1 MSLSPHIA
9 FTRQEWKQYR
19 SDIPLT
25 LTESELAE
33 LRGFNEKIS
42 LDEVADIYLPLAR
55 LINLY
60 VAAAQG
66 LHQVSGKFLAT
77 HVPKVPY
84 IIGICG
90 SVAVGKST
98 TSRILQA
105 LLSRWPNSPK
115 VDLVTTDGF
124 LYPNAVLE
132 ERGLM
137 EQKGFPESFNRKAFT
152 EFLIAIKSGKREV
165 KMPLYSHEYYDIV
178 LNTEKV
184 IKKPDILIVEGLNI
198 LQISQ
203 TDHRPITKIFVSD
216 LLDFSIYVDAPNH
229 IIEKW
234 YLERFMAFRAQA
246 EHTPDLFFHRFTQL
260 DDASALI
267 FAKEVWKNTNLANL
281 QDNIL
286 PFKHRARLIL
296 EKTHDHRIEKV
307 LLRRL

>member
-1 MSLSPHIA
+1 MPLSPHIA

-19 SDIPLT
+19 SDTTLT

-42 LDEVADIYLPLAR
+42 LEEVADIYLPLAR

-60 VAAAQG
+60 VSATQE
-66 LHQVSGKFLAT
+66 LYQVSGKFLAT

-84 IIGICG
+84 IIGVSG

-98 TSRILQA
+98 SSRILQA

-137 EQKGFPESFNRKAFT
+137 EQKGFPESFDRKTFT
-152 EFLIAIKSGKREV
+152 EFLMAIKSGKREV
-165 KMPLYSHEYYDIV
+165 KMPVYSHEYYDIV
-178 LNTEKV
+178 PDAYKI
-184 IKKPDILIVEGLNI
+184 IKQPDILIVEGLNI
-198 LQISQ
+198 LQVSHVDQ
-203 TDHRPITKIFVSD
+203 QPIPKIFISD
-216 LLDFSIYVDAPNH
+216 LLDFSIYVDAPNK
-229 IIEKW
+229 IIEEW
-234 YLERFMAFRAQA
+234 YLERFLAFRLQA
-246 EHTPDLFFHRFTQL
+246 KNNPHLFFHRFAQL
-260 DDASALI
+260 PDDAALM
-267 FAKEVWKNTNLANL
+267 FAKEVWEKTNLANL
-281 QDNIL
+281 RENIS

-296 EKTHDHRIEKV
+296 EKTQDHRIAKIW
-307 LLRRL
+307 LRRL